1 MDETADTV
9 EANEAATATESAAI
23 RVSRFDLGLW
33 LAVCT
38 ASSVMIA
45 LVKWPT
51 FLGVNSLPW
60 LPVGHEYPWRVW
72 WRARD
77 QYLNTS
83 HHTALYVT
91 FGAAL
96 AIVFFGTALVCWLL
110 LVHSNDDPGGA
121 ADS

>member
-1 MDETADTV
+1 MDETADTIEV
-9 EANEAATATESAAI
+9 NEAAATTESAVV
-23 RVSRFDLGLW
+23 RTSRFDLGLW
-33 LAVCT
+33 LFVCL

-60 LPVGHEYPWRVW
+60 LHVGHEYPWRVW

-83 HHTALYVT
+83 HHTSLYLL

-110 LVHSNDDPGGA
+110 LIHSTDEPDAA